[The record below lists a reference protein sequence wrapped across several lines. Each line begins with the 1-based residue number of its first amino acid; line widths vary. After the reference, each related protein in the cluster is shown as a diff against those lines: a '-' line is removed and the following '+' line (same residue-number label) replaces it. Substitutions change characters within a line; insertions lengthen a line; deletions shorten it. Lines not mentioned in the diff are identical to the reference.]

1 MRAFA
6 WAVCFVAL
14 LLCAL
19 VLAALVAGSNLKIGG
34 GGEQMSHFLSVREP
48 WLELI
53 RTGVK
58 KVEGRKGP
66 PFTAWVGHELEL
78 KSGKQTVRTKV
89 TAVRHYPSL
98 PAYLEAE
105 GWQNVA
111 PHLHSFEETLAAYR
125 EFYSD
130 AAVAAGGG
138 MNAIQIEVIA

>member
-1 MRAFA
+1 MPLICCSACDLGRSNARAAELAQRVARLLTARTRNSYAKKNF
-6 WAVCFVAL
+6 CFGIGR
-14 LLCAL
+14 
-19 VLAALVAGSNLKIGG
+19 AAGQAG
-34 GGEQMSHFLSVREP
+34 
-48 WLELI
+48 
-53 RTGVK
+53 
-58 KVEGRKGP
+58 
-66 PFTAWVGHELEL
+66 AA
-78 KSGKQTVRTKV
+78 
-89 TAVRHYPSL
+89 AVRHYPSL